1 MPTISCDVAIVGA
14 GPAGAAA
21 AVTATRGGAG
31 VVLVDGE
38 ARPGG
43 QYWRHG
49 PAGVVGS
56 DVAEHAAQWR
66 LLSRRLD
73 QALASGRLTHLPLTR
88 VWRLDPPGESEPA
101 QLHAVRSGEREDT
114 PVVVEAAAV
123 VLAAGAHD
131 RVLPFPG
138 WDLPGVLTAGAA
150 QALLKEHGVVAGSR
164 IVVAGT
170 GPFLLPVAAAL
181 AEAGAQVLEV
191 DEAGTGRGWARGWRA
206 AAGAPGKIAD
216 GVRYGALLA
225 RHRVPVHLRHAVVA
239 AWGEDRVDAVT
250 VTRVDGLAPRARLD
264 RRVECD
270 VVAVSWGFTARLE
283 LAVQAGCD
291 TGPGPDGTP
300 AVCVDFVGRTSVPGV
315 LAAGELTGVAGADLA
330 VLEGAVAG
338 TAAAAVAAGREPAA
352 LHPGVRA
359 RRERLAD
366 FAAAMH
372 AAHPVR
378 DGWTTW
384 VADETLACRCEEVPV
399 RAVRGAVHE
408 LGADDARTVKLLT
421 RAGMGWCQGRMCGEA
436 VARLVADAAGA
447 RRSTRT
453 ATSCAPQPDLSP
465 SPFPSPPSLPV
476 TSATRRPPRPSIPP
490 EARHDHPLPP
500 LARRPCRHR
509 AAAAPGRRRR
519 RSRPRFRRLRR
530 ARRLAGGERL

>member
-114 PVVVEAAAV
+114 PVVVQAAAV

-250 VTRVDGLAPRARLD
+250 VTRVDEDWRPVPGSD

-447 RRSTRT
+447 TFDPYR
-453 ATSCAPQPDLSP
+453 DL
-465 SPFPSPPSLPV
+465 V
-476 TSATRRPPRPSIPP
+476 
-490 EARHDHPLPP
+490 
-500 LARRPCRHR
+500 R
-509 AAAAPGRRRR
+509 AAARPVAVPVPLAAVAAGDVRDPATAP
-519 RSRPRFRRLRR
+519 PLDPP
-530 ARRLAGGERL
+530 GGSS